1 LYALFTLKVRE
12 MEFLGGP
19 RCSEELRKMKALLA
33 LKRFPWWTIALVL
46 ETFLKVFAP
55 YSDVTSQHDARNLPT
70 VYTSVNPT
78 LAHCQYATIAVLT
91 VLAYFLIQQVADN
104 IPSPPPPGPHPTGA
118 RRDYPKSLL

>member
-91 VLAYFLIQQVADN
+91 VLAYFLIQQLC
-104 IPSPPPPGPHPTGA
+104 GQHPLTPA
-118 RRDYPKSLL
+118 SRATPYRSTTRLP